1 MVEPIESKT
10 STRRDDFASARPR
23 PLLLPSRADRLAIK
37 RDADAGQACRGQP
50 LSKGTPRST
59 RRLGKALFA
68 CTLS

>member
-37 RDADAGQACRGQP
+37 HVALAGLAR
-50 LSKGTPRST
+50 T
-59 RRLGKALFA
+59 RP
-68 CTLS
+68 